1 MKLFTLIYNESIYT
15 QRKNSVTDMDIIPES
30 FIELNNVS
38 DDFIKKLLVNS
49 NSIQQRIKDRNT
61 RTDVESR
68 MHEDWLVEELMLE
81 TRYARLKITT
91 NSEENRI

>member
-49 NSIQQRIKDRNT
+49 NSMQQRIKDRNT
-61 RTDVESR
+61 RTDEESR
-68 MHEDWLVEELMLE
+68 IHEDWLVEELMLE
-81 TRYARLKITT
+81 TRYARLKVST
-91 NSEENRI
+91 NS

>member
-49 NSIQQRIKDRNT
+49 NSMQQRIKDRNM
-61 RTDVESR
+61 RTDEESR
-68 MHEDWLVEELMLE
+68 IHEDWLVEELMLE
-81 TRYARLKITT
+81 TRYARLKVST
-91 NSEENRI
+91 NS